1 MEIMAAQPA
10 RDYTDE
16 ARSAFDL
23 AAPIDRAVDEAERGN
38 IVYLHRRDRATVA
51 VMPAE
56 MAEAALDA
64 LEDAEDA
71 ADVAESRARRA
82 AGERGI
88 PWEQLKAEIDAE
100 LAT

>member
-10 RDYTDE
+10 FDPTDQR
-16 ARSAFDL
+16 RSAFDL

-38 IVYLHRRDRATVA
+38 LVYLHRRDRPTVA

-71 ADVAESRARRA
+71 ADTAASRARRA

-88 PWEQLKAEIDAE
+88 PMELLKAEAEAE
-100 LAT
+100 LAQ